1 MADIDGHRQW
11 VQQRMADQLQRKI
24 SQVCMSVSS
33 GCTFVF
39 NTTLKLTRI
48 ATCNTTF
55 TCQAK
60 SQNVDDFMSN
70 MRASLGQADG
80 PATSRRLGLQRRQQ
94 SPSSKS
100 RRGNDPNLSLQLGV
114 VGRNNVISRAANQSR
129 QRSNNNGSHL
139 PSIQKPGSQ
148 QIKVLRSK
156 VSRKAAAS
164 AQRAQ
169 QLIRDR
175 NPRAAFAVAQASLA
189 PHYERSPSVLAHYKG
204 QRV

>member
-1 MADIDGHRQW
+1 
-11 VQQRMADQLQRKI
+11 
-24 SQVCMSVSS
+24 
-33 GCTFVF
+33 
-39 NTTLKLTRI
+39 
-48 ATCNTTF
+48 
-55 TCQAK
+55 
-60 SQNVDDFMSN
+60 

-80 PATSRRLGLQRRQQ
+80 PATSRRLGLQRYQQ

-100 RRGNDPNLSLQLGV
+100 RRPNGSRQRNNPNLSLQLGV
-114 VGRNNVISRAANQSR
+114 VGRNNVISRAASQSR
-129 QRSNNNGSHL
+129 QQHSNNHGSHL
-139 PSIQKPGSQ
+139 PSIQNPGSH
-148 QIKVLRSK
+148 QINVLRSK